1 MFPTYYRTNT
11 CGELTEK
18 DLKKKVTLCGW
29 VAARRDHGGII
40 FIDLRDRYGI
50 TQIVFEPENK
60 KIFTEADKL
69 RREFCISIS
78 GTIRKRPKGMENKH
92 IKTGEIEILVDKFD
106 LVNPSEVP
114 PFELDSRKE
123 INEDIRLQYRYLDLR
138 RPEIQKNI
146 INRYRITKIV
156 RDYMDKQG
164 FVEVETPMLAK
175 STPEGSRDYLVP
187 SRIHA
192 GKFYALPQSPQIFKQ
207 LLMVSGFDRYFQ
219 IVKCFRD
226 EDLRADRQPEF
237 TQIDI
242 EMSFINEKDIQDLS
256 EGMIKDIFKEILD
269 CNIKLPLRRM
279 TFDEAMENYGT
290 DKPDLRY
297 ELKLIDVDDI
307 AKKSDFNVFKN
318 TEIVKCLF
326 VDRDIPRNDLDTLV
340 SFAIREGAQGLAW
353 IKVIDGK
360 FEGNLAK
367 FFNEKLQK
375 ELIKKTNATKNGALL
390 FIADRKKI
398 ANQVLGR
405 LRQHIAKKYNYI
417 KPEWNL
423 LWVTEFPLLE
433 YSDDDQRWV
442 SVHHPFTAPFKED
455 LKYLDKEPGKV
466 RSHGYDLVLNG
477 VELGGGSIRIHDE
490 ETQSTMFKALG
501 ISKEEARVKF
511 GFLLDAL
518 KFGAP
523 IHGGI
528 AFGLDRL
535 VALLSGNESIREV
548 IAFPK
553 NKAAEDVMSQAPSE
567 VDTKQLKELNLKL
580 DIVKKESKEN
590 GK

>member
-1 MFPTYYRTNT
+1 MSLKTNYRSHT
-11 CGELTEK
+11 CGEISKNEIG
-18 DLKKKVTLCGW
+18 KKVSLCGW
-29 VAARRDHGGII
+29 VQTYRNHGGLI

-60 KIFTEADKL
+60 KLFAEADKL

-78 GTIRKRPKGMENKH
+78 GNVRKRPKGMENKN
-92 IKTGEIEILVDKFD
+92 ITTGEIEILVDKFE
-106 LVNPSEVP
+106 LVNSSEVP

-123 INEDIRLQYRYLDLR
+123 TNEDVRLQYRYLDLR
-138 RPEIQKNI
+138 RSELQKNI
-146 INRYRITKIV
+146 ITRYKITKIV
-156 RDYMDKQG
+156 RDYMEKNG
-164 FVEVETPMLAK
+164 FVEIETPMLAK

-256 EGMIKDIFKEILD
+256 EGMIKEIFKNVLKQD
-269 CNIKLPLRRM
+269 IKLPLRRM
-279 TFDEAMENYGT
+279 TFNEAVEDYGT

-297 ELKLIDVDDI
+297 DLKLVDVDEI

-318 TEIVKCLF
+318 TEIVKCIF
-326 VDRDIPRNDLDTLV
+326 VDREISRADLDILV

-353 IKVIDGK
+353 IKVVDGK
-360 FEGNLAK
+360 FDGNLAK
-367 FFNEKLQK
+367 FFNDKLQK
-375 ELIKKTNATKNGALL
+375 ELIKKTNAAKNGALL
-390 FIADRKKI
+390 FIADRKKVV
-398 ANQVLGR
+398 NNVLGR
-405 LRQHIAKKYNYI
+405 LRQHIAKKYSYI
-417 KPEWNL
+417 KPGWNL

-433 YSDDDQRWV
+433 YSDEDQRWV
-442 SVHHPFTAPFKED
+442 SVHHPFTAPFQED
-455 LKYLDKEPGKV
+455 LEYLDKEPGKV

-477 VELGGGSIRIHDE
+477 VELGGGSIRIHDKK
-490 ETQSTMFKALG
+490 TQAIMFKALG
-501 ISKEEARVKF
+501 ISEEEAKVKF

-518 KFGAP
+518 QFGAP

-535 VALLSGNESIREV
+535 TALLTGNESIREV

-553 NKAAEDVMSQAPSE
+553 NKVAEDVMSKAPSE
-567 VDTKQLKELNLKL
+567 VDPKQLKELNIKL
-580 DIVKKESKEN
+580 DLVKKNEK
-590 GK
+590 